1 MTPQVAVGAVVVH
14 DGALL
19 VIERANEPEAG
30 RWSVP
35 GVTPAPAMRRTG
47 ASLWEA
53 VAREVR
59 EETGVEVAVDR
70 MLGWVERI
78 GKCAPGT
85 AEPEYHY
92 VILDFAA
99 TPLDPEPVPVA
110 GDDARQAAWVALE
123 ELASLDLAEGLAEF
137 LAEVGV
143 LSPARPFGL

>member
-35 GVTPAPAMRRTG
+35 GGRVLAGEP
-47 ASLWEA
+47 LWEA